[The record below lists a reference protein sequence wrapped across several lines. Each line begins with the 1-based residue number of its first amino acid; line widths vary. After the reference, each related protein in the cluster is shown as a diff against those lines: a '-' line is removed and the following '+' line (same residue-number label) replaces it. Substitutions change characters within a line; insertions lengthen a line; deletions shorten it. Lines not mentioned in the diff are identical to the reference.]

1 MGEGARRC
9 RFRGF
14 SLALMLALFAVGSA
28 RAESRATQQESAEAA
43 EPRTDAPADAA
54 APSTIEVP
62 ENTTEDAAE
71 DAAPSKRRGAFALD
85 LFRLGFPSGLGVGFR
100 YLPLPELAFEAGVS
114 TIVLATGIDL
124 SIAAF
129 PAPGGV
135 QRRANFLM
143 RFGYRTASLHGLADR
158 MIVLVVPA
166 FPGEGQLSIS
176 GAHLGF
182 IHMQIGASYRAS
194 GPLLFEM
201 SLGYMIQLGEATS
214 RVGGRAAISQTGAR
228 FPIGELRLSYLF
240 DRRRR

>member
-1 MGEGARRC
+1 MGERARRC
-9 RFRGF
+9 RIGGF
-14 SLALMLALFAVGSA
+14 SLALMLALFAAGSA
-28 RAESRATQQESAEAA
+28 RAESDAPQQESAEAA
-43 EPRTDAPADAA
+43 EARTDAPADAA

-62 ENTTEDAAE
+62 ENTTEDAA
-71 DAAPSKRRGAFALD
+71 PSKRRNAFALD

-114 TIVLATGIDL
+114 TIVLATGVDL

-135 QRRANFLM
+135 QRRANFLI